1 MKAALQTSVSC
12 LGATPTVVVADA
24 EAAEYRLPATHSGL
38 SEMESIV
45 VRMNV
50 IDQTFWPFRER
61 TQNM

>member
-45 VRMNV
+45 VRMV
-50 IDQTFWPFRER
+50 IDQTFWPIRER